1 MRTRLGFIVGASLG
15 YYLGA
20 KAGRQRYEQLNRF
33 INNAK
38 NSKTA
43 DVAEDKLR
51 AVADVASERAKE
63 TAGVA
68 KEKAKAG
75 AEQAKGTVQTKLHK
89 DEGPTAGSSPSPS

>member
-1 MRTRLGFIVGASLG
+1 MKTRLGFFVGAGLG

-51 AVADVASERAKE
+51 AVADVAAERAKE

-68 KEKAKAG
+68 KEAAKEKAG
-75 AEQAKGTVQTKLHK
+75 QAKDNVNQKLHK
-89 DEGPTAGSSPSPS
+89 NGSADTQTGPVS